1 MKRYKRK
8 IEDTEKEFTRS
19 SRGITSLI
27 EAVYRPDKYVDIL
40 YNQMKTIIKTNSGK
54 KFKYNE
60 KLVIYLSEQFREFNI
75 GFDYSGHSFNDGD
88 ATGINVMV
96 IGSKTLDIVIY
107 CSPSIEKLFIDR
119 DFQLEFLS
127 SFKQLIGHELIHRSQ
142 FISVENYRNQI
153 KINRYNN
160 SPKYQT
166 EVGYFAD
173 KAEVMSY
180 AWQIIEELRFQGAND
195 RDILEY
201 IKDTGKHPEY
211 HCMIYEEI
219 YLKYY
224 RNTTVVNQ
232 LIKYIYEYLKG
243 NIRLNVMGVY

>member
-1 MKRYKRK
+1 MKRYKL
-8 IEDTEKEFTRS
+8 EADNDKEFFRRPS
-19 SRGITSLI
+19 KTSASLV
-27 EAVYRPDKYVDIL
+27 EAVYRPDRYVDIL
-40 YNQMKTIIKTNSGK
+40 YNQFKDIIKINSGK

-60 KLVIYLSEQFREFNI
+60 KLVIYLSEQFKEFNI
-75 GFDYSGHSFNDGD
+75 GFDYSGHSFNDGED
-88 ATGINVMV
+88 TGINVMI
-96 IGSKTLDIVIY
+96 IGSKTLDIIVY
-107 CSPSIEKLFIDR
+107 CSPSIEKLFIDK

-142 FISVENYRNQI
+142 FISVQNYRNQV

-173 KAEVMSY
+173 KAEIMSY

-195 RDILEY
+195 SDVLEY
-201 IKDTGKHPEY
+201 IKDIGKHPEY
-211 HCMIYEEI
+211 YCLAYEEI

-224 RNTTVVNQ
+224 RNTTVINQ
-232 LIKYIYEYLKG
+232 LIKYSRD
-243 NIRLNVMGVY
+243 N

>member
-1 MKRYKRK
+1 MKKYKRK
-8 IEDTEKEFTRS
+8 FEDNEKEFTRS
-19 SRGITSLI
+19 IRGSASLV

-40 YNQMKTIIKTNSGK
+40 YNQMKDIIKTNFGK

-60 KLVIYLSEQFREFNI
+60 KLVLYLSEQFKAFNI
-75 GFDYSGHSFNDGD
+75 GFDYDGHSFNDGKKS
-88 ATGINVMV
+88 GINAMV
-96 IGSKTLDIVIY
+96 IGSKTLDIIIY
-107 CSPSIEKLFIDR
+107 CSPSIENLFVDITFQKL
-119 DFQLEFLS
+119 FLS

-142 FISVENYRNQI
+142 FISVQNYHNQNNI
-153 KINRYNN
+153 VRFIN

-166 EVGYFAD
+166 EVGYYAD
-173 KAEVMSY
+173 KSEIMSY
-180 AWQIIEELRFQGAND
+180 AWQIIEELRFLGAYD
-195 RDILEY
+195 KDILEY

-224 RNTTVVNQ
+224 RNTKVINQ

>member
-1 MKRYKRK
+1 MTRYKRK
-8 IEDTEKEFTRS
+8 FEYNEKEFTLS
-19 SRGITSLI
+19 IKGSASLV

-40 YNQMKTIIKTNSGK
+40 YNQMKNIIKINAGK

-60 KLVIYLSEQFREFNI
+60 KLVLYLSEQFKEFNI
-75 GFDYSGHSFNDGD
+75 EFDYSGHSFNDGGD
-88 ATGINVMV
+88 TGINVMV
-96 IGSKTLDIVIY
+96 IGSKTLDIIIY
-107 CSPSIEKLFIDR
+107 CSPSIEKLFIDK
-119 DFQLEFLS
+119 DFQLDFLS

-142 FISVENYRNQI
+142 FISIRNYRNKV
-153 KINRYNN
+153 KINRYIN

-166 EVGYFAD
+166 EVAYFAD
-173 KAEVMSY
+173 KAELMSY
-180 AWQIIEELRFQGAND
+180 AWQIIEELRFQGAD
-195 RDILEY
+195 DKDVLEY

-211 HCMIYEEI
+211 YCLVYEEI

-224 RNTTVVNQ
+224 RNTKVINQ